1 MSLKSKILNIL
12 TAQPKLLTLGIGLA
26 ITFGTGIVSGIVE
39 AQQAHA
45 ALGAVG
51 PSITQ
56 MFQQAE
62 ADPTQCFPLCT
73 ALSHTTLP

>member
-1 MSLKSKILNIL
+1 MSLKSKIINII
-12 TAQPKLLTLGIGLA
+12 TAQPKLVTLGIGLA
-26 ITFGTGIVSGIVE
+26 ITFGIGIISGIIE

-51 PSITQ
+51 PSIGQ

-62 ADPTQCFPLCT
+62 A
-73 ALSHTTLP
+73 SK